1 MTDNDKGL
9 DSKAGVSLPPI
20 AEPTPAPAPTV
31 PLPVQPAPAALNPT
45 APAPAVPTGSTPT
58 ASPMTPPSAAHATH
72 VGRRPRRQPAHHA
85 PASTPAAPA
94 PAADTE
100 PEGSEETEQTLM
112 TPAEAIA
119 AAKEELRKEA
129 AEKKE
134 KRKLKN
140 RAKRAP
146 KAFLTWLGKWCKK
159 HWFITAILVV
169 AIIASLTMW
178 VNGKFSD
185 DAGSSAS
192 GSGIGE
198 STVSK
203 GIRPESGTRADQFFP
218 KLSIDG
224 ANKVLTF
231 EDPTAPTSLKMTFQV
246 TVDEDNTITQVDL
259 SDNMLKYGHVKFGTT
274 NNSDDPAGYC
284 KEKSCDFTDKPV
296 NLCETWM
303 FEQRQIPAAGG
314 SEFAARFWSAREY
327 DQATTDDSSSQVYP
341 GDSGGNSRLCG
352 GKY

>member
-1 MTDNDKGL
+1 MPAAPTA
-9 DSKAGVSLPPI
+9 S
-20 AEPTPAPAPTV
+20 TPAASPSS
-31 PLPVQPAPAALNPT
+31 QAPAA
-45 APAPAVPTGSTPT
+45 PAVR
-58 ASPMTPPSAAHATH
+58 A
-72 VGRRPRRQPAHHA
+72 GRRAHRRTSAHPVTSA
-85 PASTPAAPA
+85 PAAPA
-94 PAADTE
+94 PASANE
-100 PEGSEETEQTLM
+100 PEAPEETET
-112 TPAEAIA
+112 
-119 AAKEELRKEA
+119 KEDMEKRIRKEIEKEA

-134 KRKLKN
+134 QKKLKN
-140 RAKRAP
+140 RVKRIFKKKDEDSKLKKLAKKLFKFAVVIM
-146 KAFLTWLGKWCKK
+146 
-159 HWFITAILVV
+159 FIYVV
-169 AIIASLTMW
+169 IQACNPFGLAEDSP
-178 VNGKFSD
+178 G
-185 DAGSSAS
+185 GSN

-259 SDNMLKYGHVKFGTT
+259 SDSMLKYGYVKFGTK
-274 NNSDDPAGYC
+274 NNSDDNVGYC
-284 KEKSCDFTDKPV
+284 REKSCDFTDKSV

-327 DQATTDDSSSQVYP
+327 DQAMTDDSSKQVYP